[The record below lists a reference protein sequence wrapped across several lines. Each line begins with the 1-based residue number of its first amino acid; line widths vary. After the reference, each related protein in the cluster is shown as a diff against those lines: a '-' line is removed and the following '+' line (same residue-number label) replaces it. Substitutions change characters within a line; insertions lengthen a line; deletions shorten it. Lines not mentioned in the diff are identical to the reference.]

1 MLVSQNLKKMM
12 IRDFFKSI
20 NQSID
25 DDILKIYT
33 DSWVEQTFPKK
44 TIITAEGETQKDIYF
59 VLEGIQK
66 SYFLNDGKEH
76 VIAFTYSPSLS
87 GIPESFFTQTP
98 SKYYLESISDT
109 KVLKISYAKHT
120 QLLNKYRPIET
131 LFRMATENI
140 LFGLVHRHHELM
152 AYDIET
158 RFKNFLQRSPHLLNQ
173 VPHKDLASYLRIN
186 ASNFS
191 KLLGKVKILV

>member
-1 MLVSQNLKKMM
+1 M
-12 IRDFFKSI
+12 ISKYFKTIDS
-20 NQSID
+20 SID
-25 DDILKIYT
+25 DEVLKIYIN
-33 DSWVEQTFPKK
+33 SWSEQNFPKK
-44 TIITAEGETQKDIYF
+44 TIITSEGQVQRDIYF

-76 VIAFTYSPSLS
+76 VIAFTYAPSFS
-87 GIPESFFTQTP
+87 GIPESFFSQTP
-98 SKYYLESISDT
+98 SKYYLETITDT
-109 KVLKISYAKHT
+109 KVLKISYENHM
-120 QLLNKYRPIET
+120 QLLKEHRPIET
-131 LFRMATENI
+131 LFRVATENI

-173 VPHKDLASYLRIN
+173 IPHKDLASYLRIDP
-186 ASNFS
+186 SNFS